1 METPAFPRQSFYGL
15 TYEHLSERLA
25 AWSEPSFR
33 VDQVWRWLYHSLI
46 TDTEEMRNVPH
57 TLRER
62 LAESF
67 AVRTIRPVRVQAS
80 RDRATRKWLMQLS
93 DGETIE
99 TVLMCYPRR
108 RTACIS
114 VQVGCALGCAFCA
127 TGQMGLHRN
136 LDAGEI
142 VEQVIFVER
151 FLRKESGSRERQI
164 TNVVFM
170 GMGEPLA
177 NYASTLRAV
186 RNLNDR
192 RGFGLANRRITLSTV
207 GLVPGIRR
215 LADEGL
221 EVGLAISLHAATD
234 ELRDKLVPINR
245 KFPLD
250 PLFAACREYI
260 DRTGR
265 RITFEYALIRDVND
279 RPLHARQLAGRL
291 RGLLCHVNLIPLNP
305 VASTPFEAPPRGQVD
320 RFRETLEQA
329 GIAVTVRMRRGV
341 DIQAG
346 CGQLHSGRASRVSDV
361 A

>member
-1 METPAFPRQSFYGL
+1 LAAPAFPRQSFYGL
-15 TYEHLSERLA
+15 TYEQLSERLA
-25 AWSEPSFR
+25 GWSEPSFR
-33 VDQVWRWLYHSLI
+33 VDQVWRWLYRSLV
-46 TDTEEMRNVPH
+46 TDLEGMRNIPCA
-57 TLRER
+57 LRER

-67 AVRTIRPVRVQAS
+67 DVQTIQPVRVQAS
-80 RDRATRKWLMQLS
+80 HDRATRKWLMQLS

-99 TVLMCYPRR
+99 TVLMHYARR

-114 VQVGCALGCAFCA
+114 VQVGCALGCPFCA

-151 FLRKESGSRERQI
+151 LLREESGSRERQI

-177 NYASTLRAV
+177 NYGSTLRAV
-186 RNLNDR
+186 RNLNDW

-207 GLVPGIRR
+207 GLVPAIRR
-215 LADEGL
+215 LAQEGL
-221 EVGLAISLHAATD
+221 EVGLAISLHAPTD

-245 KFPLD
+245 KFPLE
-250 PLFAACREYI
+250 PLFAACREYV

-265 RITFEYALIRDVND
+265 RITFEYALIREVND
-279 RPLHARQLAGRL
+279 RPVHARQLAQRL
-291 RGLLCHVNLIPLNP
+291 RGLLCHVNIIPLNP
-305 VASTPFEAPPRGQVD
+305 VAGSPFEAPDRGEVD

-329 GIAVTVRMRRGV
+329 GIAVTVRIRRGV
-341 DIQAG
+341 DIRAG
-346 CGQLHSGRASRVSDV
+346 CGQLRSGRAS
-361 A
+361 